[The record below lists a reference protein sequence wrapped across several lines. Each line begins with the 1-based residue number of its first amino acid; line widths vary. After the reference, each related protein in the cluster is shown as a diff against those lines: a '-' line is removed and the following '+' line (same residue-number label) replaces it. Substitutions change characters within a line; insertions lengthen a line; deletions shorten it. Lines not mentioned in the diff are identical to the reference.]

1 MYSEKFSLYTDE
13 DEELFYLVNVILLV
27 LFCII
32 IFLLYIFPPHTVA
45 GGLALPLAAV
55 GTGHV
60 AERGGERRLRAQV
73 C

>member
-1 MYSEKFSLYTDE
+1 MYSEKFSLFKDE
-13 DEELFYLVNVILLV
+13 DKGLFCWLNVILLV
-27 LFCII
+27 FFFN
-32 IFLLYIFPPHTVA
+32 FLLYFFPRHTAA

-60 AERGGERRLRAQV
+60 AERAGERRLRAQV